1 MSKFSELHPY
11 EILEDGLQLSHNGDI
26 SYTYEL
32 KLPPVY
38 SLRDND
44 FDSLIDL
51 WTRALSMLP
60 AGYVIQ
66 KMDWFYLAKYSRSE
80 AKGSGELLA
89 ISTDMMFYNR
99 PFLNHKCFLTITK
112 VYNPDNKSNINI
124 FNRNGN
130 VPLVLKDRKY
140 VKSLQ
145 LDANSFIATI
155 LQNNLIE
162 VVNYE
167 NLKGSKF
174 PINASKLIDYENG
187 LSLYYCFGNLSLVD
201 KHLANHDYSRDFK
214 IGAKNVAVFPL
225 QDIEDFPTSISTAY
239 RHSKLSTKSSN
250 FHLSS
255 VFPISMGLNC
265 NHIYSQVFKTVNRD
279 VTIKKLQKGVNEKS
293 SLAFYSQ
300 ANALNAETQNTFL
313 KNILEENLQ
322 PIQFHGSLIIWDMT
336 QINWNLRQEWFQR
349 HFLRLVFGK

>member
-1 MSKFSELHPY
+1 MSQFSELHPY

-32 KLPPVY
+32 RLPPVY
-38 SLRDND
+38 SLRDNE
-44 FDSLIDL
+44 FDGLIDL

-60 AGYVIQ
+60 TGYVIQ
-66 KMDWFYLAKYSRSE
+66 KLDWFYLAKYSRSE
-80 AKGSGELLA
+80 AKASGELLE

-112 VYNPDNKSNINI
+112 VYKADNQSNITI

-130 VPLVLKDRKY
+130 VPAVLKDRKY
-140 VKSLQ
+140 VKSLA
-145 LDANSFIATI
+145 LDCNSFMATI

-162 VVNYE
+162 VVNYDA
-167 NLKGSKF
+167 LKGSKM
-174 PINASKLIDYENG
+174 PLNAHKLNNYEND
-187 LSLYYCFGNLSLVD
+187 LSLYANFGNLSFMD
-201 KHLANHDYSRDFK
+201 KHIANHDYSRDFK

-225 QDIEDFPTSISTAY
+225 QDMEDFPTHISTAY
-239 RHSKLSTKSSN
+239 RHAKLSTKSSN

-255 VFPISMGLNC
+255 VFPVAMGLNC
-265 NHIYSQVFKTVNRD
+265 NHLYSQVFKTVD
-279 VTIKKLQKGVNEKS
+279 KDATIKKLQKGINEKS

-300 ANALNAETQNTFL
+300 ANALNASTQEAFL

-322 PIQFHGSLIIWDMT
+322 PIQM
-336 QINWNLRQEWFQR
+336 NL
-349 HFLRLVFGK
+349 GIT